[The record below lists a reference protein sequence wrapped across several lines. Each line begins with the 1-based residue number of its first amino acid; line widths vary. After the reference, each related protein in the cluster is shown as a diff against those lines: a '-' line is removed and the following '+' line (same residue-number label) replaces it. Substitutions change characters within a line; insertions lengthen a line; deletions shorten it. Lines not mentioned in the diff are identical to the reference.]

1 MDNLPMPSPEIDPA
15 VRAFTRLGEKVD
27 LLEAAIA
34 GLAARRDAAPDYS
47 ETLGKI
53 EAQLG
58 RMREAIN
65 TLGRRPAIELTPY
78 EMARQ
83 ISEAGAKARAEDG
96 IAIAQARGRMDGAAG
111 QMERLVGV
119 VATAREQRR
128 RFAWAAG
135 GGLLAGMLLWSFLP
149 GVILRTLP
157 QGWHMPEAMAAHI
170 IGEPTLWE
178 AGSRLMQ
185 ADSPRAW
192 NALAEAVNVLRD
204 NDEALGKCQAAA
216 NKVHNSVRCTF
227 NVEPR
232 K

>member
-1 MDNLPMPSPEIDPA
+1 MDNLPMPSPEADPA

-34 GLAARRDAAPDYS
+34 GFAAKRDAAPDYS

-65 TLGRRPAIELTPY
+65 ALARRPAMKLTPD

-83 ISEAGAKARAEDG
+83 ISVAGAKARAEDSL
-96 IAIAQARGRMDGAAG
+96 AISQARGRIDGAASD
-111 QMERLVGV
+111 MERLAGM

-128 RFAWAAG
+128 RLVWAAG
-135 GGLLAGMLLWSFLP
+135 SGMLAGMLLWSVLP
-149 GVILRTLP
+149 GVILRALP

-170 IGEPTLWE
+170 VGEPTLWE
-178 AGSRLMQ
+178 AGSRLMR
-185 ADSPRAW
+185 ADSPQAWRALTK
-192 NALAEAVNVLRD
+192 AADLLRK
-204 NDEALGKCQAAA
+204 NRETFENCQAAMKKA
-216 NKVHNSVRCTF
+216 RNSVHCTF
-227 NVEPR
+227 IVALDE
-232 K
+232 